1 MGAFDLMG
9 GEFEQVVYNHDPAS
23 GLKAIIAIHSTALG
37 PALGGTRFYPY
48 ASEDDALRDVLRLAR
63 GMSYKAAAAGL
74 DLGGGKA
81 VIIGDPKR
89 VKSEALLRAH
99 GRFVESL
106 GGRYITA
113 EDVGTYSADMDIVA
127 RETRFVTG
135 RSVLNGGG
143 GDPSINTA
151 YGVFKGMQAVAE
163 ELWRDHDLSGRHV
176 MVQGV
181 GKVGHELCRLLHDAG
196 ARLTVADVDLDSVAR
211 AVNDF
216 GADTADPHKA
226 HAVPCDIFAPCA
238 LGAVIDDD
246 TVPELSCAAVAGSAN
261 NVLAR
266 AEHGRVLRELG
277 ILYAPDYVINAGGLM
292 NVHDELQGYN
302 AERAKGCVERVFD
315 KLRLVF
321 QCAREQ
327 GIPTSQ
333 AADRIAEERMRA
345 VSRVRLLRVLPNLSP
360 PR

>member
-1 MGAFDLMG
+1 MGAFDLMD
-9 GEFEQVVYNHDPAS
+9 GEFEQVVYNYDPAS

-89 VKSEALLRAH
+89 SKSEALLRAH

-113 EDVGTYSADMDIVA
+113 EDVGTFSADMDVVA

-135 RSVLNGGG
+135 RSVINGGG

-151 YGVFKGMQAVAE
+151 YGVFKGMQAVAV
-163 ELWRDHDLSGRHV
+163 ELWREHDLAGRHV
-176 MVQGV
+176 VVQGV
-181 GKVGHELCRLLHDAG
+181 GKVGHELCRLLHQAD
-196 ARLTVADVDLDSVAR
+196 ARLTVADVDLDNVAR
-211 AVNDF
+211 AVNEF
-216 GADTADPHKA
+216 GADTVDPHKV
-226 HAVPCDIFAPCA
+226 HAVSCDIFAPCA
-238 LGAVIDDD
+238 LGAVVNDD
-246 TVPELSCAAVAGSAN
+246 TLPELSCAAVAGSAN
-261 NVLAR
+261 NVLER
-266 AEHGRVLRELG
+266 REHGRIMRDLG
-277 ILYAPDYVINAGGLM
+277 ILYAPDYVINAGGLI
-292 NVHDELQGYN
+292 NVADELRGYN
-302 AERAKGCVERVFD
+302 AERARAGVERVFD
-315 KLRLVF
+315 NLRLVF
-321 QCAREQ
+321 QRARQE
-327 GIPTSQ
+327 GIPTSE
-333 AADRIAEERMRA
+333 AADRHAEERIREI
-345 VSRVRLLRVLPNLSP
+345 SRVQLLRVLPNLSP

>member
-9 GEFEQVVYNHDPAS
+9 GEYEQVVYNHDPAS

-48 ASEDDALRDVLRLAR
+48 ASEEDALRDVLRLAR

-74 DLGGGKA
+74 DLGGGKS

-89 VKSEALLRAH
+89 IKSEVLLRAH

-113 EDVGTYSADMDIVA
+113 EDVGTFSADMDVVA

-135 RSVLNGGG
+135 RPMVNGGG
-143 GDPSINTA
+143 GDPSVNTA

-163 ELWRDHDLSGRHV
+163 ELWHDHDLAGRHV

-181 GKVGHELCRLLHDAG
+181 GKVGHELCRLLHDADV
-196 ARLTVADVDLDSVAR
+196 RLTVADVDLDNVAR

-216 GADTADPHKA
+216 GADTAEPSKA

-238 LGAVIDDD
+238 LGGVIDDD
-246 TVPELSCAAVAGSAN
+246 TLPELACAAVAGSAN

-266 AEHGRVLRELG
+266 PEHGRILREIG
-277 ILYAPDYVINAGGLM
+277 VLYAPDYVINAGGLI
-292 NVHDELQGYN
+292 NVHDELRGYN
-302 AERAKGCVERVFD
+302 AERARARVEGIFD
-315 KLRLVF
+315 NVRLVF
-321 QCAREQ
+321 QRAREE

-333 AADRIAEERMRA
+333 AADRLAEERMRT
-345 VSRVRLLRVLPNLSP
+345 VSRVGLIRVLPNISP

>member
-1 MGAFDLMG
+1 MGAFELMD

-37 PALGGTRFYPY
+37 PALGGTRFYRY

-81 VIIGDPKR
+81 VIFGDPKR
-89 VKSEALLRAH
+89 IKSEALLRAH

-113 EDVGTYSADMDIVA
+113 EDVGTFSADMDVVA

-135 RSVLNGGG
+135 RSVINGGG

-151 YGVFKGMQAVAE
+151 YGVLKGMQAVAV
-163 ELWRDHDLSGRHV
+163 ELWRDQELAGRHV
-176 MVQGV
+176 VVQGV
-181 GKVGHELCRLLHDAG
+181 GKVGHELCRLLHQAG
-196 ARLTVADVDLDSVAR
+196 ARLTVADVDLDNVAR

-216 GADTADPHKA
+216 GADTVDPHKV
-226 HAVPCDIFAPCA
+226 HAVACDIFAPCA
-238 LGAVIDDD
+238 MGAVINDD
-246 TVPELSCAAVAGSAN
+246 TLPELSCAAVAGSAN

-266 AEHGRVLRELG
+266 REHGRVLRDLG
-277 ILYAPDYVINAGGLM
+277 ILYAPDYVINAGGLI
-292 NVHDELQGYN
+292 NVADELRGYN
-302 AERAKGCVERVFD
+302 AERATANVERIFD
-315 KLRLVF
+315 NLRLVF
-321 QCAREQ
+321 QRSRDE
-327 GIPTSQ
+327 GVPTSE
-333 AADRIAEERMRA
+333 AADRYAEERMRQ